1 MKQITVE
8 DFDKAVP
15 EVAAEI
21 SMEHKDG
28 GVGTLLFSMSG
39 VAFAS
44 ALRKKLFFEQQ
55 EEEKEDK

>member
-15 EVAAEI
+15 EVAAQVT
-21 SMEHKDG
+21 MEHKDETTG
-28 GVGTLLFSMSG
+28 AFLFSMSG

-44 ALRKKLFFEQQ
+44 MLRRKLFFEEQ
-55 EEEKEDK
+55 EEEKGDK